1 MDPVPQAI
9 RKYYKPKEKGEAAPD
24 EEALVST
31 FDFPFPGAWPLE
43 DTDGVYTKFG
53 MPPLAIWLDWKPE
66 FTPDEDSNFDNWL
79 ADMGGANGI
88 PELVKTCL
96 RSFLVQ
102 VRRICLAFPVSRLI
116 FPPLYRISR
125 RTRRRSG
132 ARGTTFCATSAPPTR
147 PSCCASTTATRRT
160 RSAR

>member
-1 MDPVPQAI
+1 M
-9 RKYYKPKEKGEAAPD
+9 
-24 EEALVST
+24 ST

-102 VRRICLAFPVSRLI
+102 VFIVTRAFNK
-116 FPPLYRISR
+116 
-125 RTRRRSG
+125 TRRALPRRRHRS
-132 ARGTTFCATSAPPTR
+132 STR
-147 PSCCASTTATRRT
+147 LR
-160 RSAR
+160 